1 MFYFIPKILFKFH
14 FCPYNLAKVDGRT
27 KYRSFKFQGTKKV
40 TSLNL
45 KDKNI
50 ILTMFRNKNNILTKE
65 MR

>member
-14 FCPYNLAKVDGRT
+14 FCPYNLAKVDGGT
-27 KYRSFKFQGTKKV
+27 KYKSSKFQGTKNV

-50 ILTMFRNKNNILTKE
+50 ILAMFRNKNSILTK
-65 MR
+65 